1 MAQCLDGQVFLW
13 RRGKLSREPWA
24 HTTLLF
30 IIRLRARCYLYFI
43 FFHISYKKPVGRSI
57 PFIDQFI
64 STEVE
69 GERERKDGQKRQRES
84 WPKRFPACAH
94 RWEYHIEKN
103 KKKKKSLLTRTQFDY
118 EAPLRCK
125 REVVEV
131 TYSKYW
137 GPDGYDESS
146 TLSSG
151 RLKGPSRAATGELAP
166 SYNQTFIF
174 RAPSNAREVGLI
186 CSPTYI

>member
-13 RRGKLSREPWA
+13 RRGKLSRESCA

-43 FFHISYKKPVGRSI
+43 FFIFHTKSRLAVLFPLSI
-57 PFIDQFI
+57 NSFPQRWR
-64 STEVE
+64 
-69 GERERKDGQKRQRES
+69 ERERKDGQKRQRES

>member
-13 RRGKLSREPWA
+13 RRGKLSREPCA

-43 FFHISYKKPVGRSI
+43 FFSYFIQKAGWPLYSLYRSI
-57 PFIDQFI
+57 HFHR
-64 STEVE
+64 
-69 GERERKDGQKRQRES
+69 GGGRKNGQKRQRES